1 MPRAIRRYLFP
12 VLGNL
17 KVAIG
22 LLLAIA
28 AGSAVGTVLEQGE
41 TVAYYQEHYPEKP
54 ALFGFLSYRVIL
66 ALGLNEVY
74 RSWWFTAL
82 LMLFGASLVLCTAY
96 RQWPLLKVARR
107 WFYFSQPAK
116 ILALPAA
123 ATLPQ
128 GRVNDLAQILEQ
140 RGYRV
145 FWADDRLYARKG
157 LVGRIG
163 PMVVHFSLILVLL
176 GAIWGNWQGF
186 EVQEMIP
193 SGETFRLEN
202 VTKGGSRLPQE
213 VALRVNRF
221 WIDYL
226 PSGQIDQFY
235 SDISVLDAQGQE
247 RDRQTIS
254 VNHPLRAEGLTVYQA
269 SWALAG
275 IRFTIGRSPVL
286 SLPLQR
292 LQPKDQPK
300 AEPVWGTWLPTK
312 PDLSEGLTVLV
323 PDLQGTFSVYDPQG
337 KLLGVKHLGEAI
349 DLKGVPLVIQEIVG
363 STGLQ
368 IKWDPGIP
376 LVYLGFGLLMAGT
389 IASYVSYSQVWA
401 LQVGE
406 TLYVGGKTNRARLAF
421 DAELSECL
429 ATMAASSPP
438 VRLPQ
443 ARQP

>member
-1 MPRAIRRYLFP
+1 MMQRAIRRYLFP
-12 VLGNL
+12 VLGDL
-17 KVAIG
+17 KIAIG

-28 AGSAVGTVLEQGE
+28 ACSAVGTVLEQGE
-41 TVAYYQEHYPEKP
+41 TVDYYREHYPDQP

-66 ALGLNEVY
+66 AAGLNEVY

-82 LMLFGASLVLCTAY
+82 LILFGVSLAICTAY

-107 WFYFSQPAK
+107 WFYFSQSAK
-116 ILALPAA
+116 ILTLPAA
-123 ATLPQ
+123 VALPH
-128 GRVNDLAQILEQ
+128 GRVNDLAQTLER

-145 FWADDRLYARKG
+145 FQTDDRLYARKG

-163 PMVVHFSLILVLL
+163 PIVVHFSLILVLL

-186 EVQEMIP
+186 EIQEMIP
-193 SGETFRLEN
+193 SGETLAPQN
-202 VTKGGSRLPQE
+202 VTKAGGGSRLPQD

-254 VNHPLRAEGLTVYQA
+254 VNHPLRAKGLTVYQA

-275 IRFTIGRSPVL
+275 IQFTIGRSPVL

-337 KLLGVKHLGEAI
+337 QLLGVKHLGEAI
-349 DLKGVPLVIQEIVG
+349 DLNGVPLVIREIVG

-368 IKWDPGIP
+368 IKRDPGIP

-406 TLYVGGKTNRARLAF
+406 TLYIGGKTNRARLAF
-421 DAELSECL
+421 EAELSGCL
-429 ATMAASSPP
+429 GAMAAPSPP
-438 VRLPQ
+438 NAVTV
-443 ARQP
+443 

>member
-1 MPRAIRRYLFP
+1 MQRAMRRYLFP
-12 VLGNL
+12 ILGDL

-82 LMLFGASLVLCTAY
+82 LMLFGASLVLCTVY

-107 WFYFSQPAK
+107 WFYFRQPAK

-163 PMVVHFSLILVLL
+163 PIVVHFSLILVLL

-202 VTKGGSRLPQE
+202 GTKAGSRLPQD

-235 SDISVLDAQGQE
+235 SDISVLDGNGQE

-254 VNHPLRAEGLTVYQA
+254 VNHPLRTKGLTVYQA

-292 LQPKDQPK
+292 LQPKDQSK

-337 KLLGVKHLGEAI
+337 QLLGLKHLGEAI

-368 IKWDPGIP
+368 IKRDPGIP

-401 LQVGE
+401 LRVGE

-443 ARQP
+443 ELQP